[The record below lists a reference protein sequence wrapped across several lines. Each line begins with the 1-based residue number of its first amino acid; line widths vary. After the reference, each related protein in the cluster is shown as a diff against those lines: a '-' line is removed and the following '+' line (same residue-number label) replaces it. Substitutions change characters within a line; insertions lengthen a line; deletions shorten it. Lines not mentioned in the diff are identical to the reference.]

1 MKRIDTLT
9 EEAKAVYLKTLKTAK
24 AYGRSEFECG
34 ILACDD
40 CPFSVS
46 HGKSCMDVR
55 TEEEWIAW
63 AAEEI
68 EEEKVMNEE
77 QYQNPLDIFNSSG
90 NDSIKQMVYK
100 YVATVCEAQDSII
113 ESTIRKIGGTEFEK
127 ITIDR
132 DKVIEALTMYR
143 DKDQYEKIRHGRWIR
158 KKPNLGAVW
167 CSECDRAFDGDSN
180 FCPNCGARMDEEEK
194 QQ

>member
-1 MKRIDTLT
+1 
-9 EEAKAVYLKTLKTAK
+9 
-24 AYGRSEFECG
+24 
-34 ILACDD
+34 
-40 CPFSVS
+40 
-46 HGKSCMDVR
+46 
-55 TEEEWIAW
+55 
-63 AAEEI
+63 
-68 EEEKVMNEE
+68 MNEE

-113 ESTIRKIGGTEFEK
+113 ESHIRKIGGTEFEE

-143 DKDQYEKIRHGRWIR
+143 DKDQYEKIRHAQWYDTTPPRFYVCSYCG
-158 KKPNLGAVW
+158 GAGH
-167 CSECDRAFDGDSN
+167 SIYK
-180 FCPNCGARMDEEEK
+180 FCPWCGARMDEEE

>member
-40 CPFSVS
+40 CPLSVN
-46 HGKSCMDVR
+46 HGNSCMDLR
-55 TEEEWIAW
+55 TEEEWLAW

-100 YVATVCEAQDSII
+100 YVTTVCEAQDSII
-113 ESTIRKIGGTEFEK
+113 ESHIRKIGGTEFEK

-143 DKDQYEKIRHGRWIR
+143 DKDQYEKIRHGRWILVDI
-158 KKPNLGAVW
+158 KKGIGV
-167 CSECDRAFDGDSN
+167 CSNCNRQDHIDCLAAYCRF
-180 FCPNCGARMDEEEK
+180 CGAKMEEEK
-194 QQ
+194 